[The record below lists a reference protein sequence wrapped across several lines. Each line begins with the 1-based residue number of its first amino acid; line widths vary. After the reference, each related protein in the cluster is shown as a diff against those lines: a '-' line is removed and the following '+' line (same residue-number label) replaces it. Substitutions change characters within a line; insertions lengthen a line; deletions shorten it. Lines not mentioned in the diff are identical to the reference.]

1 MKKNIDNREVF
12 YFALLLLAMAFL
24 LAGCGHNI
32 HVKGW
37 GLASPW
43 GAVGCGSFSCVKDN
57 TTVEVAEKT
66 QQMESQSRF
75 IVKDQTTGYDI
86 KAQRSCGQQDRST
99 PDRLEQKR

>member
-1 MKKNIDNREVF
+1 MIAEKIKIYSVVMT
-12 YFALLLLAMAFL
+12 AILLFS
-24 LAGCGHNI
+24 GCGHNI

-66 QQMESQSRF
+66 PQMESKSRF
-75 IVKDQTTGYDI
+75 VVNDQTTGYDI
-86 KAQRSCGQQDRST
+86 KALISCGQQDRST
-99 PDRLEQKR
+99 PDQPEQKR